1 MKGLKNQERLAAASL
16 EMPACI
22 RDHHQIKKGKEIAP
36 IPTINTVVLILFA
49 FNFCFSLLSLSLL
62 PSHCC
67 VLSMFFSRS
76 AFSVAEHCSHFQ
88 RLGCHTPALRAS
100 LIFNAHVVRV
110 PSTVIDRFVP
120 EQPCLAGW
128 RLLSER
134 AKRSNKERRRGGKKH
149 INKTQTP
156 TYTFQ

>member
-1 MKGLKNQERLAAASL
+1 
-16 EMPACI
+16 
-22 RDHHQIKKGKEIAP
+22 
-36 IPTINTVVLILFA
+36 
-49 FNFCFSLLSLSLL
+49 
-62 PSHCC
+62 
-67 VLSMFFSRS
+67 MFFSHS

-88 RLGCHTPALRAS
+88 RLGCHASALRAS
-100 LIFNAHVVRV
+100 LIFNVHVVRV
-110 PSTVIDRFVP
+110 PSAVIDRFVP

-134 AKRSNKERRRGGKKH
+134 ERREATKKGEEEEKTH